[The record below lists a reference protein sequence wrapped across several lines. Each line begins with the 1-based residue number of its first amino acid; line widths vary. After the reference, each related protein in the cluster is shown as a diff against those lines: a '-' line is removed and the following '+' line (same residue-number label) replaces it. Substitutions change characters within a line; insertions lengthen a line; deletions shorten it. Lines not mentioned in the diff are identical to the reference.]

1 LHEDITYFVVAQ
13 SPLVQVSRLWL
24 ALSDYSFN
32 DGPYVYSR
40 RQNWTGNSTV
50 CLENTRMCTMRLLA
64 LLHFLISLDPLNL
77 FIH

>member
-32 DGPYVYSR
+32 DG

-50 CLENTRMCTMRLLA
+50 CLENTLL
-64 LLHFLISLDPLNL
+64 
-77 FIH
+77 